1 MAGDTLDALER
12 DIPSVAGSNKPKMV
26 IPLLAIAIGAGVA
39 FYTWAPKTVDE
50 AKADAS
56 ASHQN
61 ADYKRLDRDAF
72 ASEPTTNPDTAIA
85 AIPGDPNRPPPP
97 PPPPTGA
104 FPPGAFPAGDPYDM
118 GNRPLTKRELVEQA
132 YASAALTS
140 GAGSSGGAQ
149 GSGASQ
155 YRYPGELEGLAEK
168 SQQLEQ
174 QLLASLN
181 QGGAEPDTR
190 NPNSKFLDQVSNTPI
205 ERVQPTKIDNLQYL
219 LQAGKMIH
227 ASLDTA
233 IDSTLPGNVK
243 ATVSQD
249 VYGAQGR
256 VILIPKGSQL
266 FGEYR
271 SAVARGQNRVFTA
284 WNRILTPNGT
294 NIPIGSAGA
303 DRLGRTGFQGEVDTH
318 FWLRFR
324 EATLLSIL
332 GAATANVGVNSA
344 SQPNSSDAYRE
355 AIATSFQVSSARA
368 LEENAQI
375 PDTIFED
382 QGEAINIF
390 TARDVDFSAVFL
402 SQQR

>member
-1 MAGDTLDALER
+1 MAGDALDALER
-12 DIPSVAGSNKPKMV
+12 DIPSVAGSNKPKLV
-26 IPLLAIAIGAGVA
+26 IPLLAIALGAGVA
-39 FYTWAPKTVDE
+39 FYTWAPKAVQATN
-50 AKADAS
+50 AAAS
-56 ASHQN
+56 AAHQS
-61 ADYKRLDRDAF
+61 ADYQRLDRDAF
-72 ASEPTTNPDTAIA
+72 AAEPGTDSVA
-85 AIPGDPNRPPPP
+85 ALALIPGDPRLPPPP

-104 FPPGAFPAGDPYDM
+104 FPAGGFPAAPNDQD
-118 GNRPLTKRELVEQA
+118 NHPLTQRERVEQA
-132 YASAALTS
+132 YASATLA
-140 GAGSSGGAQ
+140 SGGSNPGSQ
-149 GSGASQ
+149 GTGASQ
-155 YRYPGELEGLAEK
+155 YRYPGELDGLAEK

-181 QGGAEPDTR
+181 QGAGQPDTR
-190 NPNSKFLDQVSNTPI
+190 NPNSQFLDQVSNTPI
-205 ERVQPTKIDNLQYL
+205 ERVQPTRLGNLQYL

-233 IDSTLPGNVK
+233 MDSTLPGKVR
-243 ATVSQD
+243 ARVTQD

-256 VILIPKGSQL
+256 VILIPKGSQID
-266 FGEYR
+266 GEYR

-284 WNRILTPNGT
+284 WNRILTPDGT

-375 PDTIFED
+375 PDTIFVD
-382 QGEAINIF
+382 QGEVINIF
-390 TARDVDFSAVFL
+390 TARDVDFSPVFV
-402 SQQR
+402 SQRR